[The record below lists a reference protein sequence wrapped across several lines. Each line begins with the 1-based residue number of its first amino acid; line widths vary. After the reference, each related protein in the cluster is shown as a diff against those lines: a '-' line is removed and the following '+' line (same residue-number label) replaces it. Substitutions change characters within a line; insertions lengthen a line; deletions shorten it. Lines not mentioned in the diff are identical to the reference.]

1 VYESHFGLSG
11 RPFGERVGPDAWVP
25 LPSRDAAL
33 RRLRYG
39 LEHAQGP
46 VLLFGPPG
54 AGKTAVAR
62 RLAVEYGGPTTQV
75 VFPALPAADWLSTL
89 ADELTGYANGP
100 AAPAASLRRLRSH
113 LEASARRGER
123 PLLVVDE
130 AQLID
135 DPAAF
140 ESLRLLLNFATMG
153 PPDLALVLVGTADVL
168 DRMPPGLADRLTAR
182 ALLGP
187 LTEAEAAAYLDG
199 RLRAAGADASL
210 FDAEASRTLWL
221 AADGLP
227 RRLNLMADLAL
238 LIAFADGLAAPD
250 AACAEAAARELEPM
264 MPLAI

>member
-1 VYESHFGLSG
+1 MYESHFGLSG
-11 RPFGERVGPDAWVP
+11 RPFGEKQGPDAWVS
-25 LPSRDAAL
+25 LPSRDAVL

-54 AGKTAVAR
+54 SGKTAVAR
-62 RLAVEYGGPTTQV
+62 RLAVALGWPAAHV

-89 ADELTGYANGP
+89 ADELTGFAHGP

-113 LEASARRGER
+113 LEAAASRGDR

-130 AQLID
+130 AQLIE

-140 ESLRLLLNFATMG
+140 ESLRLLLNFATLG

-168 DRMPPGLADRLTAR
+168 DRLPPGLADRLTAR

-187 LTEAEAAAYLDG
+187 LCESEARSYLAG
-199 RLRAAGADASL
+199 RLRAAGSEVSL
-210 FDAEASRTLWL
+210 FDVEATRALWI

-227 RRLNLMADLAL
+227 RRLNLMADMAL
-238 LIAFADGLAAPD
+238 LIAYAEGLAAPD
-250 AACAEAAARELEPM
+250 AACVEAAALELEPM